1 MAQVTGLRPNREY
14 WCCEWRLGWMAMKS
28 YFYFESEAEAKAEE
42 MRVRARGG
50 TARVYRRAADRDIHS
65 GGPLARATSKLVSG
79 TPVPTAEEVPA
90 PVVGAVA
97 HRKADGAAAQE
108 APEPT
113 LITDDQQGSTGG
125 IVRGLQERLGKAVAS
140 AAGRQAWPLGG
151 GWWAMRREVF
161 ARAVED
167 RGDRQLLVDAG
178 VLHRGGGSAGT
189 VVVQRRGQMERVYKV
204 RLSQGG

>member
-1 MAQVTGLRPNREY
+1 
-14 WCCEWRLGWMAMKS
+14 MKS
-28 YFYFESEAEAKAEE
+28 YFYFEREAEAKAEE

-50 TARVYRRAADRDIHS
+50 TARVYRREADRDFHS
-65 GGPLARATSKLVSG
+65 GGPLARATSKPVSG

-97 HRKADGAAAQE
+97 HRKADGAATQE
-108 APEPT
+108 APEPA
-113 LITDDQQGSTGG
+113 LITDDQRGSTGG
-125 IVRGLQERLGKAVAS
+125 IVRGLKERLGKAVAS

-161 ARAVED
+161 ANAVAD

-189 VVVQRRGQMERVYKV
+189 VMVQRCGQMERVYKV
-204 RLSQGG
+204 RLSQGA